1 MGIKILLSFIYS
13 NSIIPLEKFNSIDIS
28 AEALHSAAF
37 TFDGKVVMWECN
49 DYGTLGRFASST
61 AANQIL
67 RKENYIIYEK
77 NEPAY
82 AESLDDVN
90 IIKVVYGNNIT
101 FVISDQG
108 HLYETEH
115 LTTVDIVIGV
125 NHALAGEQ

>member
-1 MGIKILLSFIYS
+1 
-13 NSIIPLEKFNSIDIS
+13 
-28 AEALHSAAF
+28 
-37 TFDGKVVMWECN
+37 MWECN

-108 HLYETEH
+108 HLYET
-115 LTTVDIVIGV
+115 G
-125 NHALAGEQ
+125 QK